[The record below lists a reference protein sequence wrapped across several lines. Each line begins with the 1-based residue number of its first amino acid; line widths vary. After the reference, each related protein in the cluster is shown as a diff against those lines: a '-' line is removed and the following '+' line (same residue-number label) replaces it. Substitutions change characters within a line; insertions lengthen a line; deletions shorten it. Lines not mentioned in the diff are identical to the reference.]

1 MFSSLY
7 SPSPALR
14 NSDNEDSIFPLSF
27 LKEEKTVKL
36 NSSSCY
42 CDLFG
47 WQFSFF
53 FFLLS
58 AALKKPWVGKCLSG
72 GEYGPLQLVATEVNG
87 QSGELL
93 LPAL

>member
-1 MFSSLY
+1 M
-7 SPSPALR
+7 A
-14 NSDNEDSIFPLSF
+14 I
-27 LKEEKTVKL
+27 
-36 NSSSCY
+36 
-42 CDLFG
+42 
-47 WQFSFF
+47 QFFF

-72 GEYGPLQLVATEVNG
+72 GEYGPLLLVATEVNG